1 MLSPVI
7 IGVLIQVG
15 VVILLSVGF
24 TFTYMVEKFPN
35 FAHTAIATVGTI
47 VTFTLVRIYGF
58 NPYQTWPVATLACG
72 LLGLGLYLLVVRP
85 MKATG
90 AREIT
95 LTFALFVVAVI
106 IGSLISIYSYWFL
119 YSQEYPTAGFSVQR
133 FDFSWAGYP
142 GVLLVTT
149 PTIVIV
155 VALLYF
161 FLTRVKYGIAL
172 RAVAEDEALA
182 SSVGINIFTIHILS
196 WFLTGA
202 LAGLA
207 GAIIPLWIFTSL
219 GYTDKL
225 LVTVMA
231 GSIVGGLNSV
241 AGAVVGGLLVSI
253 VQKLISEFFTYFFGV
268 GFVEYEGLYP
278 IIFIFVVLMIEPE
291 GIVGAFNVHHSPLK
305 TVRAVLSRIKS
316 LFNRTRQ

>member
-7 IGVLIQVG
+7 IGILIQMG

-58 NPYQTWPVATLACG
+58 NPYQTWPISALACG
-72 LLGLGLYLLVVRP
+72 LLGLGLYILVVRP
-85 MKATG
+85 IKATG

-95 LTFALFVVAVI
+95 LTFALFAVAII

-119 YSQEYPTAGFSVQR
+119 YSQDYPTAGFSVQR
-133 FDFSWAGYP
+133 FDFKWAGYP
-142 GVLLVTT
+142 GVLLVTP

-182 SSVGINIFTIHILS
+182 SSVGVNVFTVHVLS

-207 GAIIPLWIFTSL
+207 GAIIPLWMSTSL
-219 GYTDKL
+219 GYTDKF

-241 AGAVVGGLLVSI
+241 AGAVVGGVLVSV
-253 VQKLISEFFTYFFGV
+253 VQKLISEFFMYFFGV
-268 GFVEYEGLYP
+268 GFVEFEGLYP
-278 IIFIFVVLMIEPE
+278 IIFIFLVLMIEPE
-291 GIVGAFNVHHSPLK
+291 GIMGVFNGQHSPLK
-305 TVRAVLSRIKS
+305 TVRATLNRIKS
-316 LFNRTRQ
+316 LIKGTSL

>member
-1 MLSPVI
+1 MLSPII
-7 IGVLIQVG
+7 IGILIQVG
-15 VVILLSVGF
+15 VVVLLSVGF

-47 VTFTLVRIYGF
+47 VSFTLVRIYGL
-58 NPYQTWPVATLACG
+58 NPYQTWPMATLACG
-72 LLGLGLYLLVVRP
+72 ILGIGLYFLVVRP
-85 MKATG
+85 IKATG

-95 LTFALFVVAVI
+95 LTFAFFVVAVI
-106 IGSLISIYSYWFL
+106 IGSLTSIYSYWFL
-119 YSQEYPTAGFSVQR
+119 NSQEYPTAGFSVQR

-142 GVLLVTT
+142 GVLLVTL

-155 VALLYF
+155 IALLYL
-161 FLTRVKYGIAL
+161 FLTRVKHGIAL

-182 SSVGINIFTIHILS
+182 SSVGVNIFAVHVMS

-207 GAIIPLWIFTSL
+207 GAIIPLWMSTGL
-219 GYTDKL
+219 GYTDKF

-241 AGAVVGGLLVSI
+241 AGAVVGGILVSI
-253 VQKLISEFFTYFFGV
+253 VQKLISEFLTYFFGL
-268 GFVEYEGLYP
+268 GFIEFEGLYP

-291 GIVGAFNVHHSPLK
+291 GIMGAFNGHHASLK
-305 TVRAVLSRIKS
+305 TVRAILSQIKS
-316 LFNRTRQ
+316 LNNRTRQ

>member
-7 IGVLIQVG
+7 IGILIQVG

-58 NPYQTWPVATLACG
+58 NPYQTWPITTLACG
-72 LLGLGLYLLVVRP
+72 LLEIGLYLLVVRP
-85 MKATG
+85 IKATG

-95 LTFALFVVAVI
+95 LTFAFFVVAMI

-119 YSQEYPTAGFSVQR
+119 YSQDYPTAGFSVQR
-133 FDFSWAGYP
+133 FDFSWLNYP
-142 GVLLVTT
+142 GVLIVTP
-149 PTIVIV
+149 PTIVII

-182 SSVGINIFTIHILS
+182 SSVGVNIFAVHVLS

-207 GAIIPLWIFTSL
+207 GAIIPLWIFTGL
-219 GYTDKL
+219 GYSDAF
-225 LVTVMA
+225 LVIVMA

-241 AGAVVGGLLVSI
+241 AGAVVGGFLVSI
-253 VQKLISEFFTYFFGV
+253 VQKLFSAIFMSFFGV
-268 GFVEYEGLYP
+268 GFVEFERLYP
-278 IIFIFVVLMIEPE
+278 IIFIFLVLMIEPE
-291 GIVGAFNVHHSPLK
+291 GIMGVFSGTNSPLR
-305 TVRAVLSRIKS
+305 TVREKLSRIKS
-316 LFNRTRQ
+316 LIKRTRP